1 MRKATGFFVTLALAA
16 LLVSAVSGAAFA
28 RGGGGGKGGGG
39 TTSGAN
45 SLTLKMVVDAN
56 GNTLPNWGDT
66 ITFNLTTSATKPF
79 VSLNCYQGTNWV
91 YAASVGYFPA
101 YPWAKEFTLA
111 ATSWPG
117 GGADCTAKLYTTKDG
132 RRTRTL
138 ATLPV
143 HVNA

>member
-28 RGGGGGKGGGG
+28 RGGKGGGG

-56 GNTLPNWGDT
+56 GNNLPNWGDK
-66 ITFNLTTSATKPF
+66 ISFKLTTSATKPF

-132 RRTRTL
+132 RRIKTL
-138 ATLPV
+138 ATIAVTVL
-143 HVNA
+143 A

>member
-16 LLVSAVSGAAFA
+16 LLVFAVSGAAFA

-39 TTSGAN
+39 T
-45 SLTLKMVVDAN
+45 LTLKMVVDAN
-56 GNTLPNWGDT
+56 GDTLPNWGDK
-66 ITFNLTTSATKPF
+66 ISFNLTTSATKPF

-91 YAASVGYFPA
+91 YAASVGYFPE
-101 YPWAKEFTLA
+101 YPWAKEFTLS

-117 GGADCTAKLYTTKDG
+117 GGADCTAKLYTTRDG
-132 RRTRTL
+132 RRINTL